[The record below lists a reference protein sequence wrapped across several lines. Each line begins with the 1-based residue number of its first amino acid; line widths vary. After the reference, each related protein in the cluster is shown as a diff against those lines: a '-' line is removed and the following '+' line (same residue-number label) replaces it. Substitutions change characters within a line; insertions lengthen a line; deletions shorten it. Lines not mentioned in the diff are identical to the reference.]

1 MTGQTLGAAMSVD
14 LWLART
20 FSVLAATMAL
30 GIAYGS
36 GVVFRVYFTQFRA
49 AIASYDPKS
58 GLQAPAFNTHAVVIV
73 TVAVALEAIL
83 FAILDVGQ
91 AFALVSEGWGAIVG
105 IIGTLILPLL
115 GYKSVQAVQASKGV
129 NNVTGGQS

>member
-1 MTGQTLGAAMSVD
+1 MNVD

-20 FSVLAATMAL
+20 FSILAATMAL

-36 GVVFRVYFTQFRA
+36 GVVFRAYFVQFRSA
-49 AIASYDPKS
+49 VASYDPKC
-58 GLQAPAFNTHAVVIV
+58 GQPAPAFNTHAVVIV

-129 NNVTGGQS
+129 NNVTGGGQP